1 MIPENPSPREY
12 SYGPYEGFET
22 RSQRRLQDDLG
33 IDEAAAEAILHLRRQ
48 VIELQSHLRQ
58 LEAELNAQ
66 YASQHVRLAR
76 YQEVFYEA
84 VWTELEIRE

>member
-1 MIPENPSPREY
+1 MNPENPSPRKY

-22 RSQRRLQDDLG
+22 RSQRRVQDDLG
-33 IDEAAAEAILHLRRQ
+33 IEEAAAEAILHLRRQ

-58 LEAELNAQ
+58 LEAELSAQ
-66 YASQHVRLAR
+66 YAGQHVRLAR
-76 YQEVFYEA
+76 YQEVYYEA